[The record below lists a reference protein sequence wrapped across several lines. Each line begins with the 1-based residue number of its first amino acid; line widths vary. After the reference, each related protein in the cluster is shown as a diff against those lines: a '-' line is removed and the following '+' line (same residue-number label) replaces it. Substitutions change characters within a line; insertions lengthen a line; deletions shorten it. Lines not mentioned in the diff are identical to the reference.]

1 MEKLKNMKPGKW
13 IAIVLLF
20 VAALACKTNYDTFE
34 QYTKDGEKIY
44 VGTPDTV
51 LVEEGFNKLRFKV
64 AINAD
69 PKIKKGVL
77 TTTDKS
83 VQHEFTYERTRIGRD
98 TLSFDL
104 AIPEGE
110 YTFSLYL
117 MDAAGNTSVKRE
129 ISAKVFGERYQSGLI
144 NRGISDLE
152 NFKNEAAF
160 KWMDAPPNMIRT
172 TLTYEDALGVAR
184 TIDIPNNETLTEID
198 NYKLG
203 GEFQVKSYYKPTPK
217 AIEEFESLG
226 PEAKFP
232 TDYLLDK
239 SLIKALKLPG
249 DATAGCSGSTYE
261 RLTDGS
267 IKEYWH
273 SCDIPEDKYPLIMS
287 FDLGVEA
294 NLSRFKLVERQD
306 CCGRRGPGAYQ
317 IWASNDISKGVTADI
332 DEVGLEAWEV
342 DAMAKGWIKLVDV
355 TGNTQTTFET
365 PIPANG
371 KTYKYFRLVA
381 ISAMDGSSITNF
393 NEFSFW
399 TR

>member
-1 MEKLKNMKPGKW
+1 ML
-13 IAIVLLF
+13 A

-34 QYTKDGEKIY
+34 QFTKDGEKIY

-51 LVEEGFNKLRFKV
+51 LVEEGFNKLRFRV

-69 PKIKKGVL
+69 PKVKKGVL
-77 TTTDKS
+77 STMDKS
-83 VQHEFTYERTRIGRD
+83 VQHEFLYERTKIGPD
-98 TLSFDL
+98 TLTFDL
-104 AIPEGE
+104 DIPEGE
-110 YTFSLYL
+110 YTFSLHM

-129 ISAKVFGERYQSGLI
+129 VSAKVYGERYQSGLI

-152 NFKNEAAF
+152 TFKKGAAF
-160 KWMDAPPNMIRT
+160 TWTDPPVNMIRT
-172 TLTYEDALGVAR
+172 TLTYEDAQGVMRSVEVANDEKR
-184 TIDIPNNETLTEID
+184 TEID
-198 NYKLG
+198 SYKLG
-203 GEFQVKSYYKPTPK
+203 GRFLVKSYYKPTRM
-217 AIEEFESLG
+217 AIEEFETFS

-232 TDYLLDK
+232 MDYLLNK

-249 DATAGCSGSTYE
+249 DATEGCSGSTYA

-273 SCDIPEDKYPLIMS
+273 SCDIPEDKYPFIMS
-287 FDLGVEA
+287 FDLGVQA

-306 CCGRRGPGAYQ
+306 CCGNRGPKAYQ
-317 IWASNDISKGVTADI
+317 IWASNDISKGVTVDI
-332 DEVGLEAWEV
+332 DTAGLADWEV
-342 DAMAKGWIKLVDV
+342 DAAAKGWVKLVDV

-365 PIPANG
+365 LIPADG

-381 ISAMDGSSITNF
+381 ISAIDGSGITNF